1 MVGWRA
7 EEERFRAWYAWAWRD
22 AAALTDGWMDA
33 AARFQEALVAR
44 DVPPGSG
51 RGAALRRLRQAH
63 LYYPLHAGLQR
74 AVQVRC
80 NRARVGCGR
89 FVDVALADGV
99 TGERVLLSG
108 ALAQAGARC
117 VLVVAGSGS

>member
-1 MVGWRA
+1 MAWR
-7 EEERFRAWYAWAWRD
+7 EEEARFRTWYAWAWRD
-22 AAALTDGWMDA
+22 TTALSDAWMDA

-44 DVPPGSG
+44 DVPPGPG
-51 RGAALRRLRQAH
+51 RAAALRRLRQAH

-80 NRARVGCGR
+80 NRARAGCGR
-89 FVDVALADGV
+89 FVDVALADGAA
-99 TGERVLLSG
+99 GERVLLSA